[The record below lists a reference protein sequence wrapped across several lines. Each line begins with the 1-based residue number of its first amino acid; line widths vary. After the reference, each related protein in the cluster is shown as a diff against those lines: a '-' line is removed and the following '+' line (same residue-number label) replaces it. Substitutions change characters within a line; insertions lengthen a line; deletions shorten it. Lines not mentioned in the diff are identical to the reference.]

1 MPSKFIPERYSSE
14 SEYYNTPSGEKRHSL
29 AWCPFITGKRH
40 CLGKEFVFMI
50 AKTVMSMFLTAMPDL
65 DFSESDLHKLDE
77 MFYLHL
83 TATSQL
89 KCRRKYPSSFDSP
102 NDFEFEFVM
111 FRESAL

>member
-14 SEYYNTPSGEKRHSL
+14 SEYYKTPSGEKRHSL

-50 AKTVMSMFLTAMPDL
+50 AKTVVSMFLTAMPDL

-77 MFYLHL
+77 M
-83 TATSQL
+83 
-89 KCRRKYPSSFDSP
+89 PSSAP
-102 NDFEFEFVM
+102 NSNITVEV
-111 FRESAL
+111 SAKVPFKL